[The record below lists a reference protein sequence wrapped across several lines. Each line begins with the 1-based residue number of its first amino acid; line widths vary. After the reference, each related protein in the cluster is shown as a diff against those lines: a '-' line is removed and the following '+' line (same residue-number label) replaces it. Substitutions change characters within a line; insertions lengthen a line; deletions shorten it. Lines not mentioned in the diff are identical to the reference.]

1 MLEIKSV
8 RMEFPADANIIVAQ
22 SGSGDSRQ
30 LMAAAAMAL
39 WNHRQL
45 ANF

>member
-30 LMAAAAMAL
+30 LMAAAMAL